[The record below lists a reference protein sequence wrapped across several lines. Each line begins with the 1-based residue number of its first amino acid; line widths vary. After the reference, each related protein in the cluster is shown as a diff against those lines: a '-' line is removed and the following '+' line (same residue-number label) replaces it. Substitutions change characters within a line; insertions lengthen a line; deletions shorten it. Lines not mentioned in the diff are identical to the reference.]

1 MHSRERE
8 QGGTRVAV
16 LGLGE
21 AGSIYAQDLAARG
34 LRVTAT
40 DPAVEGSPPGVVRA
54 GSISEAVAGAGLVLS
69 LVGGHAAGPVLQEAL
84 PAMEPGAVFADLN
97 TSGPDQKRRLAEQAA
112 RRNILFADVA
122 ILAPVPRNRIHS
134 PLLISGTGADAL
146 VALFD
151 GWGIPATAAGSEAGA
166 AAGLK
171 LLRSVFMKGLAA
183 TILEAVT
190 AAEAAGAKD
199 WMTGQI
205 AGELGAS
212 GPALVARMLEGTR
225 LHAVRREAE
234 MSEARAYLESLGT
247 PHPVTD
253 ATIGWLRALANTDQ
267 AHPVQPHPEQ
277 AHPSRGRVADSPS

>member
-1 MHSRERE
+1 VHDSRR
-8 QGGTRVAV
+8 GTDGTWIAV

-21 AGSIYAQDLAARG
+21 AGSIYAQDLAGRG

-40 DPAVEGSPPGVVRA
+40 DPAVEAFPPGVVRA
-54 GSISEAVAGAGLVLS
+54 SAISEAVAGAGLVLS
-69 LVGGHAAGPVLQEAL
+69 LVGGRAADSVLQEAL
-84 PAMEPGAVFADLN
+84 PAMEPGALFADLN

-112 RRNILFADVA
+112 SRNVLFADVA
-122 ILAPVPRNRIHS
+122 ILAPVPRSRINS
-134 PLLISGTGADAL
+134 PLLISGTGANVL
-146 VALFD
+146 VSLFG

-183 TILEAVT
+183 TILESVT

-199 WMTGQI
+199 WMIGQI
-205 AGELGAS
+205 AGELGPS

-225 LHAVRREAE
+225 VHAVRREAE
-234 MSEARAYLESLGT
+234 MSEARAFLESLGT

-253 ATIGWLRALANTDQ
+253 AAISWLQ
-267 AHPVQPHPEQ
+267 SVAHQ
-277 AHPSRGRVADSPS
+277 GRVADSPS

>member
-1 MHSRERE
+1 MNTTGVGEPRPPVHGRERE
-8 QGGTRVAV
+8 QGGTWIAV

-21 AGSIYAQDLAARG
+21 AGSIYAEDLAGRG

-40 DPAVEGSPPGVVRA
+40 DPAVEGAPPGVVRA
-54 GSISEAVAGAGLVLS
+54 GSIREAVAGADLVLS
-69 LVGGHAAGPVLQEAL
+69 LVGGQAAGPVLHEAL

-97 TSGPDQKRRLAEQAA
+97 TAGPDQKRRLAEQAA
-112 RRNILFADVA
+112 RRNVLFADVA
-122 ILAPVPRNRIHS
+122 ILAPVPRNRIGA
-134 PLLISGTGADAL
+134 PLLISGTGAAAL
-146 VALFD
+146 VPLFA
-151 GWGIPATAAGSEAGA
+151 GWGIPASAAGSEAGA

-190 AAEAAGAKD
+190 AAEAAGARD

-205 AGELGAS
+205 AGELGPS

-225 LHAVRREAE
+225 VHAVRREAE

-253 ATIGWLRALANTDQ
+253 AAISWLQSL
-267 AHPVQPHPEQ
+267 AHPHG
-277 AHPSRGRVADSPS
+277 GRVADSPS

>member
-1 MHSRERE
+1 MHGRETE
-8 QGGTRVAV
+8 QGGTWIAV

-21 AGSIYAQDLAARG
+21 AGSIYAHDLAGRG

-40 DPAVEGSPPGVVRA
+40 DPAVEAVPPGVVRA
-54 GSISEAVAGAGLVLS
+54 GSIREAVAGAGLVIS
-69 LVGGHAAGPVLQEAL
+69 LVGGRAAESVLQEAL

-97 TSGPDQKRRLAEQAA
+97 TSGPDQKRRLAEQAG

-122 ILAPVPRNRIHS
+122 IMAPVPRSRIDS
-134 PLLISGTGADAL
+134 PLLISGTGADVLAS
-146 VALFD
+146 LFG

-190 AAEAAGAKD
+190 AAEAAGSKD
-199 WMTGQI
+199 WMIGQI
-205 AGELGAS
+205 AGELGPS

-225 LHAVRREAE
+225 VHAVRREAE
-234 MSEARAYLESLGT
+234 MSEARVYLESLGT

-253 ATIGWLRALANTDQ
+253 AAISWLQSLAHQGW
-267 AHPVQPHPEQ
+267 
-277 AHPSRGRVADSPS
+277 VADSPS